1 MTTDTEHTAR
11 LEAHALVV
19 EQNGRGMVY
28 ESLIHAIEVLRGNEI
43 REAKA
48 RCWDALEAQT
58 KVRNERQQAMF
69 RGAPYDKSATQRAS
83 WERIESLAAL
93 HELESK

>member
-48 RCWDALEAQT
+48 RCWDALEAQS
-58 KVRNERQQAMF
+58 KMRS
-69 RGAPYDKSATQRAS
+69 DKSATQRAS